1 MSHTDRVALRSAL
14 HYDVIIVSFYKHSMK
29 TFFRL
34 ALLGLVLVMVALI
47 SALTAMRFAIHGG
60 EVGVPDLVG
69 KAPAE
74 AKRIVE
80 SQGLEVNVERQYY
93 SPSIPEGKIVSQ
105 SPTAGTHVRRGWQVR
120 VAASLGPQRIA
131 IPDVVGESERAAEI
145 NIRRRGLDVSEVA
158 QIAVPG
164 ITSTSQTPDQVI
176 SQSPPAN
183 ASGIAAPKISLLVN
197 APPQPQAF
205 VMPSFV
211 GQQLGRVTSILQ
223 GTGMRLGN
231 VTVAAQPTNN
241 VDPNISLPVQ
251 SPSSVIVSQSPAA
264 GEKIIA
270 GATISLVVR

>member
-1 MSHTDRVALRSAL
+1 
-14 HYDVIIVSFYKHSMK
+14 MK